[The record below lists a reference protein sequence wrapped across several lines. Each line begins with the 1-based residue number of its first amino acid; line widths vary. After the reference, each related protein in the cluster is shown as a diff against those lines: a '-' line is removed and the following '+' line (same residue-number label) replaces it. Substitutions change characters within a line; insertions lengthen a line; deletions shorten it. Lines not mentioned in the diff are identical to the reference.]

1 MPAPADS
8 PGALPSPAPWRLVF
22 ATMAAPAEIIRRHA
36 GALPAPIALLV
47 SGSAFACF
55 FAQTAIDLRRGQPWD
70 EAALAGAAVLAASGL
85 LLGTLG
91 VALLALLA
99 WIVTRPLGADT
110 AFGFT
115 LRAFGLAFAP
125 TLVYGLCGLAAQ
137 LGLGWPAA
145 LAFGVTGYL
154 WALAPL
160 NAAIAELVGERRA
173 AGLVL
178 TTLIG
183 AVLMLA
189 WAAIGLGQA
198 P

>member
-1 MPAPADS
+1 MSTGSAKTWVATRPA
-8 PGALPSPAPWRLVF
+8 LWRLVF

-36 GALPAPIALLV
+36 ADLPAPMALMV

-55 FAQTAIDLRRGQPWD
+55 FAQTAIDLQRGQAWD
-70 EAALAGAAVLAASGL
+70 QGALAGAAVLAASGL

-91 VALLALLA
+91 VALLALLT
-99 WIVTRPLGADT
+99 WVLTRPLGADT
-110 AFGFT
+110 PFGYT

-160 NAAIAELVGERRA
+160 NAAITDLVGERRA
-173 AGLVL
+173 AGLLL

-183 AVLMLA
+183 AVLLLA
-189 WAAIGLGQA
+189 WAAIGLGQT

>member
-8 PGALPSPAPWRLVF
+8 PGALPSPALWRLVF

-36 GALPAPIALLV
+36 ADLPAPVALLV

-55 FAQTAIDLRRGQPWD
+55 FAQTAIDLQRGQAWD

-91 VALLALLA
+91 VALLAALTWLL
-99 WIVTRPLGADT
+99 TRPLGTDT
-110 AFGFT
+110 SFGFT

-137 LGLGWPAA
+137 ITLGWPAA

-160 NAAIAELVGERRA
+160 NAAIAELVGERRTA
-173 AGLVL
+173 SLLL
-178 TTLIG
+178 TTLVG
-183 AVLMLA
+183 ATLLLA
-189 WAAIGLGQA
+189 WAAIGLGQS

>member
-1 MPAPADS
+1 
-8 PGALPSPAPWRLVF
+8 
-22 ATMAAPAEIIRRHA
+22 MAAPAEIIRRHA
-36 GALPAPIALLV
+36 ASLPAPMALLV

-55 FAQTAIDLRRGQPWD
+55 FAQTAIDLQRGQAWD

-85 LLGTLG
+85 LLGTAG
-91 VALLALLA
+91 VALLAALTWLL
-99 WIVTRPLGADT
+99 TRPLGTDT
-110 AFGFT
+110 SFGFT

-137 LGLGWPAA
+137 ITLGWPAA

-160 NAAIAELVGERRA
+160 NAAIAELVGERRTA
-173 AGLVL
+173 SLLL
-178 TTLIG
+178 TTLVG
-183 AVLMLA
+183 ATLLLA
-189 WAAIGLGQA
+189 WAAIGLGQS